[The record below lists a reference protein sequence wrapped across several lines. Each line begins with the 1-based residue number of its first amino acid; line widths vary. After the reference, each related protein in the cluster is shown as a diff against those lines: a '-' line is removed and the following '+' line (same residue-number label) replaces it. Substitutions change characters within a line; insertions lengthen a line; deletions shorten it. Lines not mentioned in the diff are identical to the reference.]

1 MIFEHMEHIS
11 LAIKLVHIKT
21 TRRHSALTR
30 MSILREAN
38 MEQDEGKSEHTCN
51 SA

>member
-11 LAIKLVHIKT
+11 LAIKSVHIKT
-21 TRRHSALTR
+21 TRRHSALAR
-30 MSILREAN
+30 ISMLREAKVG
-38 MEQDEGKSEHTCN
+38 QDEEKSEHTCN